1 MGKATARRRKTGI
14 TVPDGLLQAVQ
25 FASLE
30 ERPGVS
36 APLCRLAEQHLTAN
50 KGRRDEDR

>member
-1 MGKATARRRKTGI
+1 MGTARRRKTGI
-14 TVPDGLLQAVQ
+14 AVPDGLLQAVP
-25 FASLE
+25 FAALQ
-30 ERPGVS
+30 ERPARS